1 MPNDT
6 VTAKRLPV
14 ADIVTVTES
23 ACKSLAKKIGAKV
36 INIMNKHD

>member
-23 ACKSLAKKIGAKV
+23 ACKSLTKKMCRSQGDQ
-36 INIMNKHD
+36 HSE